1 MKRIE
6 RLTQEEIQELIEV
19 VKQGSDTISYEY
31 VLEEMSSH
39 LFGIALDYG
48 FYDTE
53 VREWIWGFVE

>member
-6 RLTQEEIQELIEV
+6 RLTVDEVQELIN
-19 VKQGSDTISYEY
+19 TIREGCSNFNHET
-31 VLEEMSSH
+31 VLEEMPTH
-39 LFGIALDYG
+39 LFGVALDYG